1 MDEETKF
8 DAEVRRRH
16 FWRNYDRVMA
26 LPRVTLDET
35 LEHIRTAFKGQR
47 RQGAVWNDV
56 PYKTYRA
63 FRLVNP
69 GFGMPVTMEW

>member
-1 MDEETKF
+1 MDEETRF

-56 PYKTYRA
+56 PYKTYRTY
-63 FRLVNP
+63 RLINP
-69 GFGMPVTMEW
+69 GFGMPTEQVW